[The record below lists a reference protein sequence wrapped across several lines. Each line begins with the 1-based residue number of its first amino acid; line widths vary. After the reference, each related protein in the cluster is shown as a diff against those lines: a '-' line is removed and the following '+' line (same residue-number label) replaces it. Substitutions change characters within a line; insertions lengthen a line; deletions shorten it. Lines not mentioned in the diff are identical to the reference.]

1 MKCVIE
7 LIFITILFVSCQKS
21 EEDKLYGRWQFRDC
35 EYPTG
40 ETFTNDSIY
49 QRRQRQQ
56 PAVRAIHRC
65 GRFPVDNLPLGQ
77 PVQPQRGSLSLRRE
91 KRKAIPHRRG
101 LTPQSHLVVP

>member
-49 QRRQRQQ
+49 YCFDRGVFELQKRNVGNSSATSATAATGCSGYT
-56 PAVRAIHRC
+56 PLRAIPCR
-65 GRFPVDNLPLGQ
+65 
-77 PVQPQRGSLSLRRE
+77 
-91 KRKAIPHRRG
+91 
-101 LTPQSHLVVP
+101 